1 MPNMHRA
8 STGLKPEQLVSPGLE
23 DRIFSV
29 VLQLQSPEPTEIP
42 ATGGH
47 FAHALFLSLV
57 AQVDPVLATELHDR
71 PDYKPFTVSAL
82 NGPLVPSK
90 ERTGYVRLQSQ
101 SVYWLRFT
109 LLDARLW
116 GSFMSRLLLSGDLPR
131 LRIGPA
137 YFVVCRVMS
146 APEHTGTPSGPA
158 SGQDPRQSR
167 KGPWEGWAC
176 NCRWSELVRAVEH
189 RQRPTLR
196 LPFAGGRMRIGL
208 RFYSPTAFSLS
219 AHTPGVDPSG
229 LQSGGGASDDADDGD
244 PDAADPG
251 MVIGPEHLQE
261 KSQGR
266 SFPPPVAQPG
276 WGRLGG
282 KRMEV
287 WPRPELV
294 FGSLART
301 WSLYSPLALPLDRDE
316 LVAMTADAVVMSR
329 YELRTQMLQFPK
341 HKQVGFVGY
350 VIYECV
356 AGGPLAAALDLL
368 ADFALYAGVGYK
380 TTMGMG
386 QTRRMDVEATTG
398 ADHRE

>member
-1 MPNMHRA
+1 MPDMHRT
-8 STGLKPEQLVSPGLE
+8 SIGLKPEQLTGPGLE
-23 DRIFSV
+23 NRIFSV
-29 VLQLQSPEPTEIP
+29 VLQLQPTESTEIP

-71 PDYKPFTVSAL
+71 PDYRPFTVSAL

-90 ERTGYVRLQSQ
+90 ERTGYVRLQPQ
-101 SVYWLRFT
+101 SIYWLRFT

-116 GSFMSRLLLSGDLPR
+116 GSFMGRLLLSGDLPQ
-131 LRIGPA
+131 LHIGPA
-137 YFVVCRVMS
+137 HFAVRRVMS
-146 APEHTGTPSGPA
+146 APEHSGTVPGPA
-158 SGQDPRQSR
+158 SGQDHRQSR
-167 KGPWEGWAC
+167 RGPWEGWAC

-189 RQRPTLR
+189 RQRPALHS
-196 LPFAGGRMRIGL
+196 PSADGRMRIGL

-219 AHTPGVDPSG
+219 AHTLGPDPSR
-229 LQSGGGASDDADDGD
+229 LQSGRGTSDDEDDSD
-244 PDAADPG
+244 PDTADPG
-251 MVIGPEHLQE
+251 TLIGPEHLQE

-266 SFPPPVAQPG
+266 SFLPLTVQPG
-276 WGRLGG
+276 WGRFGG

-301 WSLYSPLALPLDRDE
+301 WGLYSPISLPLDRDE
-316 LVAMTADAVVMSR
+316 LVAMAADAVVMSR
-329 YELRTQMLQFPK
+329 YELRTQMLQFPR

-350 VIYECV
+350 VIYECM
-356 AGGPLAAALDLL
+356 AGGPLAATLDLL

-386 QTRRMDVEATTG
+386 QTRRMNVEANTG
-398 ADHRE
+398 TDHRE